1 MERGGVGLLGH
12 KKSRIVRAPFT
23 RVLWLSFHIILLELG
38 ANPPQLSAQES
49 TILVQLHPY
58 NQGTPHLPTL
68 EPGVT
73 LSRENVPLAK
83 DVLPGE
89 VVQLLTAGDFTIQLQ
104 DTTDLPLRQS
114 YIDSTLQ
121 RTVEVSLDS
130 PHVLQNYH
138 GGVPFP
144 LLDQNDPQAGE
155 KLAWNFRYR
164 DLGETFEMWPT
175 TSEVNAAGGVE
186 HFDRGI
192 MKIRFGMHRAN
203 PTDNDPQWQAQGILL
218 KNSFELLSPSDREG
232 VMRILTVYD
241 DDTHPSEQLRYSPQ
255 TRRIRKEYVNYL
267 TPIGGSY
274 EVLQEES
281 PPSFFHGYLHPYQ
294 WNYIGTRLMLV
305 PNLCPTLR
313 PDLRADWRISPTPD
327 RRACAASVLSQQQ
340 PGFLACA
347 FWRDGDQLRASTRD
361 AVFGGASSDLQ
372 PAVLRSALQFTR
384 DFSTGKINA
393 FEEEGKKTP
402 ASIVIRSAFRLAD
415 LYPVDNR
422 TFIDPDGKAAGRI
435 DTRPH
440 FVFK

>member
-305 PNLCPTLR
+305 PGFAKTTKLQFVGKGGWYPAIPWELR
-313 PDLRADWRISPTPD
+313 FVHILECIPQGQHPFGRRVFFLDQQTYAPLLGLTYAQTGEFLRLLIVAHAQPASSPNNNQVSLP
-327 RRACAASVLSQQQ
+327 VL
-340 PGFLACA
+340 
-347 FWRDGDQLRASTRD
+347 
-361 AVFGGASSDLQ
+361 FGGTAINYARQRATLFSAAPPAIYNQ
-372 PAVLRSALQFTR
+372 PFSAQR
-384 DFSTGKINA
+384 FSLLEIFRRGK
-393 FEEEGKKTP
+393 
-402 ASIVIRSAFRLAD
+402 
-415 LYPVDNR
+415 
-422 TFIDPDGKAAGRI
+422 
-435 DTRPH
+435 
-440 FVFK
+440 